1 MVLIFSLIRGVF
13 ARSSGHAAF
22 IPIAVSSPLRTVRAS
37 GTLKAGM
44 GKLWPGGHMQ
54 PVDFFFEI
62 IVIGLPTKIFHLSA
76 PALMPP
82 LPTRPV
88 WQCMFEGPAG
98 NQGAQVSS
106 LHAANAV
113 AVFLVDVQQT
123 DEHSRAVSCE
133 RRPP

>member
-22 IPIAVSSPLRTVRAS
+22 ITIAVSSPLRTVRAS

-44 GKLWPGGHMQ
+44 GKLWPGGHM
-54 PVDFFFEI
+54 
-62 IVIGLPTKIFHLSA
+62 
-76 PALMPP
+76 
-82 LPTRPV
+82 PTRPV

-123 DEHSRAVSCE
+123 DEHSTAVSCE
-133 RRPP
+133 RRPQ